1 MILIVP
7 AEDFWKTVPEL
18 GLMSRDN
25 EEEGMVRVTEDAEA
39 EELLKV
45 LISRDPR
52 IIKDNDAI
60 VLSPDTGD
68 IGEKNVSNERDF

>member
-60 VLSPDTGD
+60 VISPETGD